1 VWDLSNLDEPV
12 RVMPCE
18 WHEEFDETDCL
29 ECEAVEEA
37 WADMQV
43 DRAIE
48 DRFDR

>member
-1 VWDLSNLDEPV
+1 MSNLDEPV
-12 RVMPCE
+12 RVRPCE
-18 WHEEFDETDCL
+18 WHEEYDDDDCL

-48 DRFDR
+48 DRYER

>member
-1 VWDLSNLDEPV
+1 MSYLDEPV
-12 RVMPCE
+12 HVMPCE

-29 ECEAVEEA
+29 ECAAVEEA
-37 WADMQV
+37 WIDLQV